1 MALQWVLL
9 LAFNI
14 IINADVA
21 HSKETKVEVQP
32 AQETLLDAVIHRD
45 SESVRRTL
53 SKGKADLEKLDA
65 RKRTPLLI
73 ATQNDDIETARLLIE
88 AGANVN
94 AQDDKLDSPLLYA
107 GAEGRLQ
114 ILKMILKAKPN
125 FKIYNRYGGTALIPA
140 CERGHVEV
148 VKELLK
154 TDIDIDHKNKLG
166 WTALLEAVILG
177 TGGSKH
183 QEIVKLLVEAGADK
197 SIPDSEGITALEHAK
212 KRNLKEIVAI
222 LSK

>member
-1 MALQWVLL
+1 MALRWVLIIVFCL
-9 LAFNI
+9 LNV
-14 IINADVA
+14 DVA
-21 HSKETKVEVQP
+21 RSKEKKVEVEP
-32 AQETLLDAVIHRD
+32 AQETLLEAVIHRD
-45 SESVRRTL
+45 SETVRKVL
-53 SKGKADLEKLDA
+53 SKDKSGLEKTDE

-73 ATQNDDIETARLLIE
+73 ATFNDDIETARLLIE
-88 AGANVN
+88 AGADVN

-154 TDIDIDHKNKLG
+154 TDIDINHKNKLG

-177 TGGSKH
+177 TGGQKH
-183 QEIVKLLVEAGADK
+183 QEIVKLLVDAGADK
-197 SIPDSEGITALEHAK
+197 TIADNEGVTALEHAK
-212 KRNLKEIVAI
+212 KRNLKEMVAI
-222 LSK
+222 LSR

>member
-1 MALQWVLL
+1 MALRRVLL
-9 LAFNI
+9 IVFYLMNI
-14 IINADVA
+14 DMA
-21 HSKETKVEVQP
+21 HSREMKLEVQP
-32 AQETLLDAVIHRD
+32 AQKSLLEAVAHRD
-45 SESVRRTL
+45 SESVRRVL
-53 SKGKADLEKLDA
+53 SKSKSDLEKADS

-73 ATQNDDIETARLLIE
+73 ATQNNDVETARLLIE

-107 GAEGRLQ
+107 SAEGRLQ
-114 ILKMILKAKPN
+114 ILKMILKSKPN

-154 TDIDIDHKNKLG
+154 TDVDINHVNKLG

-177 TGGSKH
+177 TAGPQH
-183 QEIVKLLVEAGADK
+183 QEIVRLLVDAGADRR
-197 SIPDSEGITALEHAK
+197 IPDSEGVTALEHAK